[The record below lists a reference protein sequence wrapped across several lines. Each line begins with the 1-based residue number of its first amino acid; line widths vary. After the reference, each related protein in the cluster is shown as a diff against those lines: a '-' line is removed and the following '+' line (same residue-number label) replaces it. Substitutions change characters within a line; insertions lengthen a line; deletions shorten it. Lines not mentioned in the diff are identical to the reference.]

1 MKTRRMNMSAI
12 VLWAVALIVSAVGL
26 TITINSHRFA
36 RSVGEEARML
46 WAATPARE
54 PEGGITG
61 QSLPVPVQRY
71 LRLAG
76 VDSHRPVQSAR
87 LRHSG
92 TMTLSPGAKP
102 VAIRGRQYLTA
113 DPPGFVWW
121 GRVRVAPGAWIDA
134 RDKVIAGV
142 ASMKVML
149 ESTKTLQDVSG
160 PELDQGALVRALGE
174 MTWVPTAFLDGR
186 YITWEAMDDA
196 RALARLRVNGREVTA
211 MFEFGA
217 DGMPARVTANRHRD
231 LGGGRSALTPF
242 VGTTGDWREVDGLRV
257 PFRLEG
263 SWIIE
268 GKPFTFA
275 RFQVDSIEFD
285 RPDPFRS

>member
-1 MKTRRMNMSAI
+1 MSAM

-26 TITINSHRFA
+26 TVSINSHRFA
-36 RSVGEEARML
+36 RSVEAEARVL
-46 WAATPARE
+46 WTPRPGRA
-54 PEGGITG
+54 PESRTAV
-61 QSLPVPVQRY
+61 QSLPLPVQRY

-76 VDSHRPVQSAR
+76 ADTHRTIQSAR

-92 TMTLSPGAKP
+92 TMTLSPEANP
-102 VAIRGRQYLTA
+102 VAIRGRQYFTA

-121 GRVRVAPGAWIDA
+121 GRVRLAPGAWIDA

-142 ASMKVML
+142 AGMKVTL

-160 PELDQGALVRALGE
+160 PELDQGALVRLLAE

-186 YITWEAMDDA
+186 YITWEALDDSRA
-196 RALARLRVNGREVTA
+196 RARLRVNGREVSA
-211 MFEFGA
+211 IFEFGV
-217 DGMPARVTANRHRD
+217 DGMPARVTATRHRD
-231 LGGGRSALTPF
+231 LGGGKSALTPF
-242 VGTTGDWREVDGLRV
+242 VGTIAEWREVHGLRV

-268 GKPFTFA
+268 GKPFAFA
-275 RFQVDSIEFD
+275 HFQVDSFEFD